1 MSKQSAQPMEVKE
14 EPKQSIS
21 DDSKIQ
27 AVIEKLEAE
36 VEILKDFRK
45 ADSDKINNISEQIG
59 SLRSLFF
66 EKEKKLKKIET
77 EAEKASD
84 LVKAMNP
91 KKVVKGFARYDVR
104 LDKIETKNES
114 LRGMIDEI
122 FSQMKDMRTTI
133 KRFKDSEALVKLN
146 KQVKGE
152 ITKIE
157 KISNSVQA
165 NLKKMEDLY
174 LNFERKFSN
183 KK

>member
-1 MSKQSAQPMEVKE
+1 MLKE
-14 EPKQSIS
+14 LRE
-21 DDSKIQ
+21 
-27 AVIEKLEAE
+27 
-36 VEILKDFRK
+36 
-45 ADSDKINNISEQIG
+45 ADSDKLNNTSEQIG

-66 EKEKKLKKIET
+66 QKEKRLKKIESN
-77 EAEKASD
+77 AEKASD

-91 KKVVKGFARYDVR
+91 KKVIKGFARYDVR
-104 LDKIETKNES
+104 LEKIEIKNES

-133 KRFKDSEALVKLN
+133 KRFKDSEALVSLN

-157 KISNSVQA
+157 KISSSVQA
-165 NLKKMEDLY
+165 NLKKMEDFY
-174 LNFERKFSN
+174 LNFERKSSNAN